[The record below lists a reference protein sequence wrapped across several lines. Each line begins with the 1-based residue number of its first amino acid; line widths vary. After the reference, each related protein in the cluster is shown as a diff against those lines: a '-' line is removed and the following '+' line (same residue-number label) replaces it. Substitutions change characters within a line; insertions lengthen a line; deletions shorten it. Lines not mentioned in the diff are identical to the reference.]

1 MRVTL
6 PTLLVCGL
14 TAGVY
19 AGQPATQPGKAEN
32 EHGNPKEILAKAAAA
47 LKEVKHAQYRALYQG
62 TGWFKAYTPH
72 LEGTAII
79 GEASEHDIV
88 RFRVEVRMTPARA
101 FETIELTA
109 GSDGEIFYVI
119 DTQKKLVYADADE
132 AVLGTRARDPRRVLM
147 YTFVSEDPL
156 ASLLEAE
163 DVELREDVEIS
174 GEPCFQIHVP
184 RPDERDVTWC
194 LSKND
199 FLPRR
204 VEAQIKSPWN
214 AIGTTQVEIHDLIVE
229 TECRPEVF
237 RLSVPEGFTRTD
249 DFAP

>member
-1 MRVTL
+1 M
-6 PTLLVCGL
+6 PTLLLCGL
-14 TAGVY
+14 TAGVL
-19 AGQPATQPGKAEN
+19 AGQPAKPPGKEEN
-32 EHGNPKEILAKAAAA
+32 VLVNPKEILAKAAVAV
-47 LKEVKHAQYRALYQG
+47 KKVKHAQYQARYQG

-79 GEASEHDIV
+79 GEASKYDIV

-101 FETIELTA
+101 FETIELIA

-119 DTQKKLVYADADE
+119 DPQKKLVYADADE

-163 DVELREDVEIS
+163 EIELREDLEIA

-184 RPDERDVTWC
+184 RPDDRDVTWC

-199 FLPRR
+199 LLPRR
-204 VEAQIKSPWN
+204 VESQIKSPWN
-214 AIGTTQVEIHDLIVE
+214 AIGTTQLEIHDLIVD
-229 TECRPEVF
+229 TACQPEAF
-237 RLSVPEGFTRTD
+237 KLTVPEGFTRTD

>member
-1 MRVTL
+1 ML
-6 PTLLVCGL
+6 TLLIYGL
-14 TAGVY
+14 TAGVLV
-19 AGQPATQPGKAEN
+19 GQPARPPGEAEN
-32 EHGNPKEILAKAAAA
+32 ELADPKGILAKAAAA
-47 LKEVKHAQYRALYQG
+47 LKKVKHAQYRARYQG

-79 GEASEHDIV
+79 GEASEYDIV

-109 GSDGEIFYVI
+109 GSDGEIFYII
-119 DTQKKLVYADADE
+119 DPQKKLVYADADE

-156 ASLLEAE
+156 ASLLEA
-163 DVELREDVEIS
+163 DKIELREDLEIG

-184 RPDERDVTWC
+184 RPDDRDVTWC
-194 LSKND
+194 ISKND

-204 VEAQIKSPWN
+204 VESQIKSPWN

-229 TECRPEVF
+229 TEPRPEAF
-237 RLSVPEGFTRTD
+237 RLAVPEGFTRTD